1 MANREIP
8 LLGPDADLSHFAP
21 LDAPDIPAVIDPD
34 DPDGLLRA
42 GDWENG
48 LDVIVPMWP
57 VSPPDGE
64 TDTLRLFW
72 GTPAVEVDSLPVTGP
87 VDPGVVEFPLQVPKA
102 YLDADGRFEL
112 SYKVDSWSGVPV
124 ESIPRTVTLDSQPP
138 GAGKPLEALLLPVDL
153 EHGLID
159 PAYLDGH
166 GGIVELRLP
175 LPLYAGAKDRDE
187 LSLYWT
193 QTLPP
198 SNGVLKTKT
207 ITQAEL
213 DAQDVRV
220 QLLATEIAGPGTDG
234 VFYAVYTIRDL
245 AGNEAPY
252 SLETAAIVALG
263 QGQGTY
269 PEVAFPDADRNGYYL
284 CEQKPWEGIRV
295 RVPLARGFDLNDRV
309 ILLWEGF
316 ESFNGVGP
324 IAGTKGRFEDRV
336 EAADLSA
343 GFLDIRVQP
352 YTPYIEPIVTGSA
365 IARYVVIKDT
375 GLPGLSRP
383 GLVKIDR
390 TWPGG
395 GLCGPAGSQPQAR
408 ETLWRRL
415 LRGFWRAF
423 E

>member
-8 LLGPDADLSHFAP
+8 SLGPNADLSHFAP
-21 LDAPDIPAVIDPD
+21 LDAPGIPAVIDPD

-42 GDWENG
+42 GEWENG

-57 VSPPDGE
+57 VPPPDGE

-72 GTPAVEVDSLPVTGP
+72 GTPAVEVACHPVTGP
-87 VDPGVVEFPLQVPKA
+87 VDPSVVEFPLQVPKA
-102 YLDADGRFEL
+102 FLDTDGRFDV
-112 SYKVDSWSGVPV
+112 SYKVDHWSGVPV
-124 ESIPRTVTLDSQPP
+124 DSIPRTVTLDSQPP
-138 GAGKPLEALLLPVDL
+138 GAGQPLEALLLPVDL

-159 PAYLDGH
+159 QAYLDSH

-175 LPLYAGAKDRDE
+175 LPLYVGAEDGDV

-198 SNGVLKTKT
+198 TNGVLKTKT
-207 ITQAEL
+207 IIQAEL

-220 QLLATEIAGPGTDG
+220 QLLASEIAAPGTDG
-234 VFYAVYTIRDL
+234 VFHAVYTVRDL
-245 AGNEAPY
+245 AGNESPY
-252 SLETAAIVALG
+252 SRETVAAVVLG

-284 CEQKPWEGIRV
+284 CEHKPWEGIRA
-295 RVPLARGFDLNDRV
+295 RVPLARGFDVDDRI

-336 EAADLSA
+336 EAADLTA

-352 YTPYIEPIVTGSA
+352 YTPYIEAIVAGSA
-365 IARYVVIKDT
+365 IARYVVIKAT

-390 TWPGG
+390 RLPDGSR
-395 GLCGPAGSQPQAR
+395 CGPARSQPQAR
-408 ETLWRRL
+408 ETLWRRF
-415 LRGFWRAF
+415 RRAF

>member
-1 MANREIP
+1 MASRESP
-8 LLGPDADLSHFAP
+8 PSKAESDVRHLTSLELPG
-21 LDAPDIPAVIDPD
+21 IPAVIDPD
-34 DPDGLLRA
+34 DPNGLVRA
-42 GDWENG
+42 GTWEND
-48 LDVIVPMWP
+48 LEVRVPVWP
-57 VSPPDGE
+57 VLPEDGR
-64 TDTLRLFW
+64 TDELRLFW
-72 GTPAVEVDSLPVTGP
+72 GTPAVEVDFLPVTGP
-87 VDPGVVEFPLQVPKA
+87 VDPDVTEFWLKVPKDF
-102 YLDADGRFEL
+102 LKIDGRYEVF
-112 SYKVDSWSGVPV
+112 YQVRSWSGFPDN
-124 ESIPRTVTLDSQPP
+124 SPSRAVTLDSQPP
-138 GAGKPLEALLLPVDL
+138 GAGLPLEALLLPVDL

-159 PAYLDGH
+159 QAYLDSH

-175 LPLYAGAKDRDE
+175 LPLYAGAEGGDV

-198 SNGVLKTKT
+198 TNGVLKTKT

-213 DAQDVRV
+213 NAQDVRV
-220 QLLATEIAGPGTDG
+220 QLLASEIAAPGTDG
-234 VFYAVYTIRDL
+234 VFHAVYTVRDL
-245 AGNEAPY
+245 AGNESPY
-252 SLETAAIVALG
+252 SRETVAAVVLG

-284 CEQKPWEGIRV
+284 CEHKPWEGIRA
-295 RVPLARGFDLNDRV
+295 RVPLARGFDVDDRV

-336 EAADLSA
+336 EAADLTA

-352 YTPYIEPIVTGSA
+352 YTPYIEAIVAGSA
-365 IARYVVIKDT
+365 IARYVVIKAT

-390 TWPGG
+390 RLPDGSR
-395 GLCGPAGSQPQAR
+395 CGPARSQPQAR

-415 LRGFWRAF
+415 RRVF